1 MQLKGKK
8 YCLCFLPPRKIF
20 VARDY
25 LSNYLGRKVGYNTIT
40 LQKPYLHVEENM
52 ICCWISGGGGQM
64 VIVLTFYSDNACS
77 NPAERTV
84 LVLQNC
90 LKRAEIKKKEDGDG
104 PFLEKL
110 I

>member
-1 MQLKGKK
+1 M
-8 YCLCFLPPRKIF
+8 
-20 VARDY
+20 
-25 LSNYLGRKVGYNTIT
+25 GR
-40 LQKPYLHVEENM
+40 
-52 ICCWISGGGGQM
+52 GGGQM

-104 PFLEKL
+104 PFLEKTYIACEIKFSSINMSHL
-110 I
+110 FGFVPF